1 MIMLYE
7 DPNAELFNKMTAEQ
21 ERYKQQL
28 MALSPKEILEN
39 AYEYAL
45 RQDILFSFEN
55 NDLTDEQAEALLQTD
70 TPLNDIVQTIEN
82 LETSYMETVW
92 NGVEQ
97 RADEMIA
104 AQCAAIREEQ
114 KRVPLYLHDADYAR
128 QNGELEQY
136 RASFQAN
143 VACRDAIDAAIREHY
158 HDNRLDPCAVPQ
170 VVEQFGMERVLHV
183 LAATAQYKEWD
194 GRISFKHKEWAFHRP
209 NPDSA
214 ERSVSYVIH
223 GSHPGLVNLF
233 MNQAREMEQNQK
245 RPSVIEQLK
254 SAKAAPMSKKSTS
267 REPER

>member
-1 MIMLYE
+1 MMLYD
-7 DPNAELFNKMTAEQ
+7 DPHTALFNKMTAEQ
-21 ERYKQQL
+21 EQYKEQL
-28 MALSPKEILEN
+28 LMKSPKEILEH

-45 RQDILFSFEN
+45 REDILFSMDT
-55 NDLTDEQAEALLQTD
+55 NDLTDEQAEALLQIE

-82 LETSYMETVW
+82 LETSYMDMVRE
-92 NGVEQ
+92 GVEH
-97 RADEMIA
+97 RADEVIA
-104 AQCAAIREEQ
+104 AQRAALLKEKKDI
-114 KRVPLYLHDADYAR
+114 PLYLHDVHYAR
-128 QNGELEQY
+128 ENNEMEQY

-194 GRISFKHKEWAFHRP
+194 GRISFENKEWAFHRP

-214 ERSVSYVIH
+214 ERSVSYVVH

-254 SAKAAPMSKKSTS
+254 SAKAAQTPKKHAS

>member
-1 MIMLYE
+1 MLYD
-7 DPNAELFNKMTAEQ
+7 DPHTALFNKMTAEQ
-21 ERYKQQL
+21 ERYEQQL
-28 MALSPKEILEN
+28 LKLSPKEILEN

-45 RQDILFSFEN
+45 RCDILFSFEN
-55 NDLTDEQAEALLQTD
+55 NELTDEQAEALLQTD

-82 LETSYMETVW
+82 LEASYNEMVW
-92 NGVEQ
+92 DGVEN
-97 RADEMIA
+97 RADEVIA
-104 AQCAAIREEQ
+104 AQRAALLKEKKDI
-114 KRVPLYLHDADYAR
+114 PLYLHDVHYAR
-128 QNGELEQY
+128 ENNEMAQY

-143 VACRDAIDAAIREHY
+143 VACRDAIDAAIQEHY

-194 GRISFKHKEWAFHRP
+194 GRISFEHKEWAFHRP
-209 NPDSA
+209 NSDSA

-254 SAKAAPMSKKSTS
+254 AAKTVQTPKKATS
-267 REPER
+267 WEPER

>member
-1 MIMLYE
+1 MLYD
-7 DPNAELFNKMTAEQ
+7 DPHTALFDKMTAEQ
-21 ERYKQQL
+21 ERYEQQL
-28 MALSPKEILEN
+28 LKLSQKEILEN

-45 RQDILFSFEN
+45 RCDILFSFEN
-55 NDLTDEQAEALLQTD
+55 NELTDEQAEALLQTD

-82 LETSYMETVW
+82 LEASYNEMVW
-92 NGVEQ
+92 DGVEN
-97 RADEMIA
+97 RADEVIA
-104 AQCAAIREEQ
+104 AQRAALLKEKKDI
-114 KRVPLYLHDADYAR
+114 PLYLHDVHYAR
-128 QNGELEQY
+128 ENNEMEQY

-170 VVEQFGMERVLHV
+170 VVEQFGLERVLHV

-194 GRISFKHKEWAFHRP
+194 GRISSEHKEWAFHRP

-214 ERSVSYVIH
+214 ERSVSYVVH

-233 MNQAREMEQNQK
+233 MNQARELEQNHK

-254 SAKAAPMSKKSTS
+254 SAKAAQTPKKSAS

>member
-1 MIMLYE
+1 MLYD
-7 DPNAELFNKMTAEQ
+7 DPHTALFNKMTDEQ
-21 ERYKQQL
+21 KRYKEQL
-28 MALSPKEILEN
+28 MAKSPKEILEH

-45 RQDILFSFEN
+45 REDILFSMDT
-55 NDLTDEQAEALLQTD
+55 NDLKDEQAEALLQTE

-82 LETSYMETVW
+82 LETSYMDMVRD
-92 NGVEQ
+92 GVEH
-97 RADEMIA
+97 RADEVIVAQRA
-104 AQCAAIREEQ
+104 ALLKEKKDI
-114 KRVPLYLHDADYAR
+114 PLYLHDVHYAR
-128 QNGELEQY
+128 ENNEMAQY

-183 LAATAQYKEWD
+183 LAATAQYKEW
-194 GRISFKHKEWAFHRP
+194 AFHRP

-214 ERSVSYVIH
+214 ERSVSYMIH

-254 SAKAAPMSKKSTS
+254 SAKTAQTPKKPASW
-267 REPER
+267 EPER